1 MKRFAV
7 QDSIL
12 VAGYPLGGDSLSI
25 TKGIVSR
32 VTMTRYAHASNKL
45 LGIQIDAAI
54 NPGNSG
60 GPAFADLQTGKVCL
74 LDNAVSGSA
83 TAYQHAQHACTC
95 AEHDSACCWAWST
108 AHALMFSCCRLLVWP
123 SPSCRMLTMLV
134 RASLSVQQAAICPC
148 CRHLQFQTFKIG
160 VMMRLGIKPALLGQP
175 HVILTRLCKLHE
187 CKSCNPACTSC

>member
-1 MKRFAV
+1 MCLVSSLNCSACWGQHQPGQVVYKDVFKDSKQEQACTCVVIIVTTRQAEMFALP

-60 GPAFADLQTGKVCL
+60 GPAFADLKQARSCL
-74 LDNAVSGSA
+74 GPRDFL
-83 TAYQHAQHACTC
+83 
-95 AEHDSACCWAWST
+95 
-108 AHALMFSCCRLLVWP
+108 F
-123 SPSCRMLTMLV
+123 
-134 RASLSVQQAAICPC
+134 
-148 CRHLQFQTFKIG
+148 
-160 VMMRLGIKPALLGQP
+160 
-175 HVILTRLCKLHE
+175 
-187 CKSCNPACTSC
+187 

>member
-1 MKRFAV
+1 MHMSRFMYVMSRQAETCLLP

-60 GPAFADLQTGKVCL
+60 GPAFADLKQARSFLMPSGLFSPRRGPQTC
-74 LDNAVSGSA
+74 
-83 TAYQHAQHACTC
+83 
-95 AEHDSACCWAWST
+95 
-108 AHALMFSCCRLLVWP
+108 
-123 SPSCRMLTMLV
+123 
-134 RASLSVQQAAICPC
+134 
-148 CRHLQFQTFKIG
+148 
-160 VMMRLGIKPALLGQP
+160 
-175 HVILTRLCKLHE
+175 
-187 CKSCNPACTSC
+187 